1 MLDVSVQT
9 QVFSCWKAKVQRLL
23 YSLVAYGPMA
33 YGAWIHF
40 CFTFTFSIGA
50 IWSAAAGL
58 AASRGKRITVISRE
72 LSYGVFSRTTHC
84 NLPSKSDSAKGAVS
98 VNTWGHAW
106 DEIVIRLHRSL
117 LIHFNDFSLQ
127 TVCRDMSS
135 DGSCYMFGRPL
146 AIPAIQA

>member
-1 MLDVSVQT
+1 MLKSKSPTIAVQ
-9 QVFSCWKAKVQRLL
+9 SC
-23 YSLVAYGPMA
+23 SLWAYGLWCLNPLLF
-33 YGAWIHF
+33 HF
-40 CFTFTFSIGA
+40 HFFNWCYLICRHQSRQGWFATRMV
-50 IWSAAAGL
+50 GL
-58 AASRGKRITVISRE
+58 AQQASPPAEISRE